1 MQEELK
7 LMKECKK
14 KMKMKRSRSM
24 SPKPSSSEDDTKR
37 IRLEEGTAGDKAILY
52 PHMLDFSDDVLLN
65 IFQYL
70 APQDLMAIS
79 LCCQRF
85 GQVAQDKTLWRRVD
99 FRSLPI
105 KLKDFTN
112 EYIKFLQP
120 VTTTLAIRRS
130 LDNGEIGRLS
140 LRFFNT
146 IKTVCTQ
153 LKELIIEDYVIHG
166 DTIAITDFP
175 HTLEKL
181 SLEGCEMGYLRR
193 DKSYFFHMNFHMP
206 NLTCLI
212 LSNCQWFT
220 PHSLLVISKM
230 PNLKELRLN
239 SCHRLGE
246 CVAYTSLAT
255 RFGFKKLEILDL
267 RDTALGDSEVC
278 CFSSTSTLTHLYLEC
293 PSSLRDTELKDQES
307 RPLDREALLN
317 IPPTYE
323 DAHVAQ
329 CCVEDGF
336 QWENNSFGHCV
347 ITDRAICVLGSDMFD
362 RKMVKDLAEGVIV
375 VEDGERV
382 FNNPHLKTLVVRN
395 YRDVTNS
402 SLVHL
407 AFNTSS
413 LEYLDV
419 TGTSVTR
426 QGVEAFKSEK
436 ANVKLLSSF
445 DET

>member
-14 KMKMKRSRSM
+14 KMKMKRSRSL
-24 SPKPSSSEDDTKR
+24 SPEPSSSEDNTKR
-37 IRLEEGTAGDKAILY
+37 IRLEEDTYKGDEAILY

-105 KLKDFTN
+105 KLKDFMK

-130 LDNGEIGRLS
+130 LGNGEIGRLS
-140 LRFFNT
+140 LRFFST

-153 LKELIIEDYVIHG
+153 LKELIIEDYIIHG
-166 DTIAITDFP
+166 D
-175 HTLEKL
+175 
-181 SLEGCEMGYLRR
+181 
-193 DKSYFFHMNFHMP
+193 
-206 NLTCLI
+206 TCLI

-293 PSSLRDTELKDQES
+293 PSSLRHTELKDQES
-307 RPLDREALLN
+307 PRPLDREALSN
-317 IPPTYE
+317 VPPAYE

-329 CCVEDGF
+329 FWVEDGF
-336 QWENNSFGHCV
+336 RWENNSFGHCV